1 MLAGIY
7 KGSRQFELVDYSLR
21 KIEPQELLVKV
32 EYCGICGTDF
42 HIVQG
47 KAPSKPPV
55 ILGHEYSGRIVE
67 KDKST
72 NGFNIDDLVVINP
85 NIHCG
90 YCDYCKEG
98 KVNHCKNLKALGVTQ
113 NGGFS
118 QYSIVPASQ
127 VYRLPDDFSL
137 QSAAFAE
144 PLSCCIHGIKKAS
157 IKLGDKIAILGGGPI
172 GLLMLQLTQ
181 LVGASEILIIEPSH
195 QKRKLAT
202 VIGADY
208 VLDSRDSNLI
218 EKVLDLTCG
227 GVDVVIECVGKSDA
241 AWTSLQIVKE
251 GGTVLLFGLAEQS
264 STISLKLQSFF
275 HREISIRSSLLNPFT
290 FQTAV
295 DLLVSG
301 KISVEQFNSV
311 QVSFRNE
318 ELVSLFN
325 NSKNSSV
332 VKYMVT
338 PNN

>member
-1 MLAGIY
+1 MLAGVY
-7 KGSRQFELVDYSLR
+7 RGPSQFNIEEFKLR
-21 KIEPQELLVKV
+21 PLLKNEILIKV
-32 EYCGICGTDF
+32 HNCGICGTDF
-42 HIVQG
+42 HIVEG
-47 KAPSKPPV
+47 KAPSQPPV

-67 KDKST
+67 KDNGT
-72 NGFNIDDLVVINP
+72 NGFNIDDPVVINP

-127 VYRLPDDFSL
+127 VYRLPADFSL

-181 LVGASEILIIEPSH
+181 LVGASEILIIEPSQ
-195 QKRKLAT
+195 QKRKLAME
-202 VIGADY
+202 IGADY

-218 EKVLDLTCG
+218 EKVLDLTSG

-264 STISLKLQSFF
+264 AAISLKLQSFF

-295 DLLVSG
+295 DLLISG
-301 KISVEQFNSV
+301 KISIEQFGAV

-325 NSKNSSV
+325 NSKNNSV
-332 VKYMVT
+332 IKYMVT